1 MQYPGDYVTIVK
13 KPSNRYDRG
22 LFEIRG
28 IPNTFF
34 EFSYLGDRG
43 FIEIKESGT
52 AMHCVNRNVKEG
64 KPVSYNFS
72 KKNIAYLREQIRY
85 LLDRRLY

>member
-13 KPSNRYDRG
+13 KPSNRYDQG

-52 AMHCVNRNVKEG
+52 AIYCVNRNVKEG
-64 KPVSYNFS
+64 LYRLGYRHTHLTLLFINYKPHILV
-72 KKNIAYLREQIRY
+72 
-85 LLDRRLY
+85 